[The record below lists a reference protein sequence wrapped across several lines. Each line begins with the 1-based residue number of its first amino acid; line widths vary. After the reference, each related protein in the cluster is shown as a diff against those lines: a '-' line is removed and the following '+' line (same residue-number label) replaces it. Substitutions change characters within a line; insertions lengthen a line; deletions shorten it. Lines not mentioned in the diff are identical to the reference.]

1 VRVPEPLVSDAMNDS
16 SWSTITSSEGVHQA
30 KSIPM
35 SSLSLAFAFAVVATM
50 MTCHFVVGD
59 AVEPRF
65 HHHLRSQILRDQM
78 LLCGGLLVGGDRAG
92 GRCRL
97 WAS

>member
-1 VRVPEPLVSDAMNDS
+1 
-16 SWSTITSSEGVHQA
+16 
-30 KSIPM
+30 M

-50 MTCHFVVGD
+50 MTCRFVVGD
-59 AVEPRF
+59 AGVLRF

-78 LLCGGLLVGGDRAG
+78 LLYGGLLVGGDHAE